1 MDISING
8 GSLNDIII
16 QTKIALSKKDFFPKR
31 LQCVSQVNSFRLL
44 IKFIIFITCLSNN

>member
-31 LQCVSQVNSFRLL
+31 LQCVSQ
-44 IKFIIFITCLSNN
+44 TEA